1 MISILVDVS
10 SPTNW
15 SHRLSFFAMVI
26 ALFAGFLSR
35 LLLRRLL
42 SPFTRRGTASSCA
55 DYARILGLLHLTQ
68 LLETRVMFHI
78 PYPTLILH
86 GGIGPVDEFE
96 VSISHSSSFVPG
108 HDVSPV
114 SLCEASES
122 FSQQHHDL
130 ATTGSTYSTRQKAP
144 CSGICCQYM
153 EKSGPGLVSLKI
165 HGSSPLYYR

>member
-68 LLETRVMFHI
+68 LLETRVMFHS

-96 VSISHSSSFVPG
+96 VSISHSTSFVPG

-130 ATTGSTYSTRQKAP
+130 ATRVQVLGKNLLATEYVVDAWSRAGLAWFFLKSMVRLPSITGN
-144 CSGICCQYM
+144 
-153 EKSGPGLVSLKI
+153 
-165 HGSSPLYYR
+165 